1 MPRLWDELKIPYRII
16 FFFMEQQ
23 AAMSHSPVRQ
33 LLTILSILIDSLR
46 LQHSSEGAEL
56 GTAEWVKN
64 K

>member
-1 MPRLWDELKIPYRII
+1 
-16 FFFMEQQ
+16 MEQQ

-33 LLTILSILIDSLR
+33 LLIILSILIDSLR

-64 K
+64 R